1 MNTSF
6 GSEDQGMSEEA
17 KHIHDHKLLSEVRD
31 AIADAYWQIFQPE
44 PDNTSKVNPVVER
57 LMAYLSHAI
66 SVELND
72 FEGWEEDEATKK
84 EFNSIFY
91 YQLKT
96 ARPLSERMQKIKEQE
111 KDLDDNIPF

>member
-17 KHIHDHKLLSEVRD
+17 KLIHDHKLLHELRD
-31 AIADAYWQIFQPE
+31 GIADVYWQIFQPK
-44 PDNTSKVNPVVER
+44 PDNTSKVTLVIER
-57 LMAYLSHAI
+57 LMSYLTYAI
-66 SVELND
+66 STELND
-72 FEGWEEDEATKK
+72 HEGWEEDDSTKK
-84 EFNSIFY
+84 EFNNIFY

-96 ARPLSERMQKIKEQE
+96 ARPLSERMQQIKEQE